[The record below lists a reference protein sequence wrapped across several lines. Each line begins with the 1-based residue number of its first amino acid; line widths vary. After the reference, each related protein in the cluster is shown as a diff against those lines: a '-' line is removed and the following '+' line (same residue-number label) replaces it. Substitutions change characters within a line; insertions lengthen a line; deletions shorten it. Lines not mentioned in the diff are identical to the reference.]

1 MAPAQFDSD
10 FTSPTVRLVALLSA
24 NQASPGYCHITIET
38 EYGLQLKLDNGS
50 LLRAQVSSKT
60 ALLSS
65 PPPAQGYRYEIRQDY
80 ATSYIWYAHDW
91 PTSPGFAEGIGNA
104 VDYDD
109 LEARYGTRW
118 TNAYAAWVARFE
130 RAFEAAGCHLGAGH
144 DADIRP
150 DFNGDPKLVG
160 LVPGLGAGIMPLG
173 QRRWAVEGLLLAC
186 WLSLQPGVD
195 QVEYHP
201 GGAGEGVC
209 FETVDLSMRR

>member
-1 MAPAQFDSD
+1 MPWTTTTSRRATAPA
-10 FTSPTVRLVALLSA
+10 
-24 NQASPGYCHITIET
+24 G
-38 EYGLQLKLDNGS
+38 
-50 LLRAQVSSKT
+50 
-60 ALLSS
+60 
-65 PPPAQGYRYEIRQDY
+65 
-80 ATSYIWYAHDW
+80 
-91 PTSPGFAEGIGNA
+91 
-104 VDYDD
+104 
-109 LEARYGTRW
+109 

-201 GGAGEGVC
+201 GGSGGGCLLRDSGSVNEALNE
-209 FETVDLSMRR
+209 FLSQLMGT